1 MGRQKNQGLEAI
13 PARIATS
20 PCLRRPHV
28 RSSVVLL
35 GAWPKRRPPAPGSHA
50 AFQVQ
55 GSIAQALRARAKSV
69 TSAVRLTLWLGE
81 RSLIFNK
88 YFSEPTDL
96 YIVDVVNAQAI
107 VNELLDMVANCGL
120 VS

>member
-1 MGRQKNQGLEAI
+1 
-13 PARIATS
+13 
-20 PCLRRPHV
+20 
-28 RSSVVLL
+28 
-35 GAWPKRRPPAPGSHA
+35 
-50 AFQVQ
+50 
-55 GSIAQALRARAKSV
+55 
-69 TSAVRLTLWLGE
+69 
-81 RSLIFNK
+81 LIFNK